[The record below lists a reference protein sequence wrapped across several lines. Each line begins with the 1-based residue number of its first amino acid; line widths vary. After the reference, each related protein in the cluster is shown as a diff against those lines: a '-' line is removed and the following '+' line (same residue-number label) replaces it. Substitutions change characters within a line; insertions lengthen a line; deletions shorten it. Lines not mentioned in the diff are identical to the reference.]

1 MCVERAIAMQ
11 GIKENDVVALLID
24 LPEQRLRRGD
34 VGTVIE
40 VFAKTE
46 HHPCGYVVEFVTE
59 SGEVYAHA
67 DITDASHV
75 MQLHFRREA
84 A

>member
-1 MCVERAIAMQ
+1 MQ
-11 GIKENDVVALLID
+11 EIKENDMVALLID
-24 LPEQRLRRGD
+24 LPEQKLSRGD

-46 HHPCGYVVEFVTE
+46 HPPCGYIVGFVTE

-67 DITDASHV
+67 DIADAAHI

>member
-1 MCVERAIAMQ
+1 MQ
-11 GIKENDVVALLID
+11 EIKENDVVALLID

-40 VFAKTE
+40 IFTKTE
-46 HHPCGYVVEFVTE
+46 RHPCGYMVEFVTE

-67 DITDASHV
+67 DITDASHI
-75 MQLHFRREA
+75 MQLHFKREA